1 MRLLEY
7 FLQRYPED
15 CTEKVLQRVVLL
27 HIELELRDLNYQ
39 TPFYAD
45 CIIKYEENCH
55 KIYFS
60 VDNSCNFKAISKSNI
75 SKQIYKEKK

>member
-1 MRLLEY
+1 MLER
-7 FLQRYPED
+7 FLQRCPKGF
-15 CTEKVLQRVVLL
+15 TKRSLQRVDLL
-27 HIELELRDLNYQ
+27 RIELELRWLNYQ

-45 CIIKYEENCH
+45 CVLKYWENFH

-75 SKQIYKEKK
+75 SEQIYKEEK